1 MNKNKKNHTMV
12 QLNKNINLYKER
24 AWRVITYNAHL
35 SENGSTGLYT
45 LSTGSDQRYLT
56 FATLLSS
63 DEFVNMA
70 IPYNEFRIHKAVFT
84 SLSPQ
89 RSDRIPYLYVNV
101 EPSNT
106 AANPNNVRVCAADTS
121 RIMSPR
127 SLLPEAVEYD
137 LRGVGTTT
145 NIWIDTGSTNIP
157 GQFNIGNYINGTLP
171 SSINWEVKFQLIV
184 EFTNPK

>member
-1 MNKNKKNHTMV
+1 MV

-45 LSTGSDQRYLT
+45 LSTGSDVRYFT
-56 FATLLSS
+56 FATLLST

-70 IPYNEFRIHKAVFT
+70 IPYNEYRIHKAVFT

-101 EPSNT
+101 EPSNV
-106 AANPNNVRVCAADTS
+106 AANPNNVRLCASDTA
-121 RIMSPR
+121 RIFSPR
-127 SLLPEAVEYD
+127 SLAPEAVEYD

-145 NIWIDTGSTNIP
+145 NIWIDTGSTNIA

-171 SSINWEVKFQLIV
+171 TSINWEVKFQLII

>member
-1 MNKNKKNHTMV
+1 MV
-12 QLNKNINLYKER
+12 QLNKHIDIYKER

-45 LSTGSDQRYLT
+45 LSTGSDVRYLT
-56 FATLLSS
+56 FSTILST

-70 IPYNEFRIHKAVFT
+70 IPYNEYRIHKAVFT
-84 SLSPQ
+84 SLSPLT
-89 RSDRIPYLYVNV
+89 SVRIPYLYVNV

-106 AANPNNVRVCAADTS
+106 AANPNNVRVCASDTS
-121 RIMSPR
+121 RILSPR
-127 SLLPEAVEYD
+127 ALCPEAVEYD

-145 NIWIDTGSTNIP
+145 NIWNDTGNTNIG
-157 GQFNIGNYINGTLP
+157 GQFNLGNYINGTLP
-171 SSINWEVKFQLIV
+171 SGINWEVKFQLII